1 MDMSH
6 TISTD
11 TGLCYFDTTLIA
23 DNTFIFDF
31 LIFTAVTLPVL
42 TRSKDSFTIQTIFFR
57 F

>member
-23 DNTFIFDF
+23 DNTLIFDF